1 MQSHVAIATSHAA
14 KDKGWSCMWSL
25 SLALLS
31 KIHRQMSS
39 HCLTIWAASLCSCW
53 TANMSSILSIW
64 LCHFTFTGGW
74 GWGLFNPAA
83 SFFLLPKPESAIHSG
98 MDHMLTFPFV
108 CMRQCCC
115 CLYHFWRQVPALLNN
130 GARKSVGLLQQQW
143 SSKKYFHCGSVYLL
157 GG

>member
-1 MQSHVAIATSHAA
+1 MQPRIKAGVAC
-14 KDKGWSCMWSL
+14 GPRLSL
-25 SLALLS
+25 SHPRSTGRCQATAWPYEQLPYVLVEPVTCRVYCPSDCVISHLL
-31 KIHRQMSS
+31 
-39 HCLTIWAASLCSCW
+39 
-53 TANMSSILSIW
+53 
-64 LCHFTFTGGW
+64 GG
-74 GWGLFNPAA
+74 GGFFNPAA

-157 GG
+157 GR